1 MVCLIC
7 LENNESYFKC
17 RNCVCVICTDC
28 YEKLTTIICIMCR
41 RPSNY
46 LFTESIGDT
55 FNKSRN
61 KIIKAEQLIFAQ
73 FMKIKKQ
80 SKGLPYKLQ
89 HFIAYSKECIYND
102 VIIDYSLL
110 AFIKERKTAHK
121 TIINKVNSKM
131 YLFES
136 YKRGGIE
143 YEYNRAILQLEG
155 HQWNLTKM
163 HYYYG
168 L

>member
-1 MVCLIC
+1 
-7 LENNESYFKC
+7 
-17 RNCVCVICTDC
+17 
-28 YEKLTTIICIMCR
+28 MCR
-41 RPSNY
+41 RSSDY
-46 LFTESIGDT
+46 VYIESIEDT
-55 FNKSRN
+55 EHKARN

-102 VIIDYSLL
+102 VNIDYSLL
-110 AFIKERKTAHK
+110 VFIKEKKTARK
-121 TIINKVNSKM
+121 TIINKVKSKM
-131 YLFES
+131 YLYES

-143 YEYNRAILQLEG
+143 YEYNRAILQLEM
-155 HQWNLTKM
+155 HKWNLTKM